1 MSKLRVVFFGTPE
14 FAVASLA
21 ALLDEPS
28 CEVVGVVTAPDR
40 LAGRGNQLTPS
51 PVKEFALAHRLPISQ
66 PEKLK
71 DPKFIEALAAMRP
84 DLNAVVAFRM
94 LPEVVWALPPLGS
107 VNLHASLL
115 PDYRGA
121 APIHW
126 AVING
131 ERRTGLTTF
140 QLAHEIDTGGILLQR
155 EVAIP
160 VSASTGDIYPI
171 MQQQGAD
178 LLAATVRGL
187 ADRSISP
194 SPQNGALAIHLAPK
208 LTPENTRID
217 WNRPAKDLAQ
227 FVRGLSPSPAAWC
240 LLDGQHMKLF
250 NATATDEL
258 PEQLLGTRPGALWFE
273 GKQLFVSTPN
283 GSLLPTIVQLQGKR
297 QLPIAEFLNGYASL
311 LKGRTLT

>member
-1 MSKLRVVFFGTPE
+1 MSKLRVVIFGTPD

-21 ALLDEPS
+21 ALLEEPS

-160 VSASTGDIYPI
+160 ESATTGDIYPI

-240 LLDGQHMKLF
+240 MLGGQQMKLF
-250 NATATDEL
+250 RSDSVDFMPSELEGAT
-258 PEQLLGTRPGALWFE
+258 PGTPFVA
-273 GKQLFVSTPN
+273 GKQLFVATAR
-283 GSLLPTIVQLQGKR
+283 GALLPTVLQLQGKR
-297 QLPIAEFLNGYASL
+297 QLPVADFINGYGHA
-311 LKGRTLT
+311 LTNATFT

>member
-21 ALLDEPS
+21 ALLAEPN

-51 PVKEFALAHRLPISQ
+51 PVKVFAQQHKLPVSQ

-71 DPKFIEALAAMRP
+71 DPRFIEALAAMRP

-131 ERRTGLTTF
+131 ERRTGVTTF

-155 EVAIP
+155 KVAIP
-160 VSASTGDIYPI
+160 ESATTGDIYPT
-171 MQQQGAD
+171 MQQEGAA

-187 ADRSISP
+187 AEGTLSP
-194 SPQNGALAIHLAPK
+194 SPQNSALAIHQAPK
-208 LTPENTRID
+208 LTPENTRIN
-217 WNRPAKDLAQ
+217 WTRPASELAQ
-227 FVRGLSPSPAAWC
+227 FIRGLSPSPAAWC
-240 LLDGQHMKLF
+240 LLDGQHMKLI
-250 NATATDEL
+250 NATATQEL
-258 PEQLLGTRPGALWFE
+258 PEQLIGALPGSLWIE
-273 GKQLFVSTPN
+273 GKQLFVSTPR
-283 GSLLPTIVQLQGKR
+283 GALLPTVVQLQGKR
-297 QLPIAEFLNGYASL
+297 QLPIAEFLNGYGSL